1 MAGWLAS
8 SRPVCFTGDKRYENV
23 CRSRELAVAATVVI
37 NPVLLDEERTWCYSW
52 NVETL

>member
-8 SRPVCFTGDKRYENV
+8 SRPVCFTGDKRYESV